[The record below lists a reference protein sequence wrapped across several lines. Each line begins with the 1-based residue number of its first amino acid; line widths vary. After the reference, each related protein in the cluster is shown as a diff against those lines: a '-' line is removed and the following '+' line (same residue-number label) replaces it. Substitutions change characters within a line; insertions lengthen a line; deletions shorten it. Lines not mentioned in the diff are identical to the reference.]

1 MSDADAETELASAD
15 GDGRT
20 LPFWVLSNEDGS
32 GDAMGLFGRDADA
45 VLRQVPLGPLRKNL
59 AETVAAL
66 QQVFADVAAQGG
78 TLPLREAQLQFQVTA
93 SGGVQLVGTS
103 QLQGSRALT
112 LVFRQ

>member
-1 MSDADAETELASAD
+1 MSDTEFELADART
-15 GDGRT
+15 DGRA
-20 LPFWVLSNEDGS
+20 LPFWVLSDEDG
-32 GDAMGLFGRDADA
+32 GDGDTMGLFGRDSEA

-66 QQVFADVAAQGG
+66 QQVFADVAAQSD

-93 SGGVQLVGTS
+93 SGGVQLIGTS
-103 QLQGSRALT
+103 QLQGTRALT